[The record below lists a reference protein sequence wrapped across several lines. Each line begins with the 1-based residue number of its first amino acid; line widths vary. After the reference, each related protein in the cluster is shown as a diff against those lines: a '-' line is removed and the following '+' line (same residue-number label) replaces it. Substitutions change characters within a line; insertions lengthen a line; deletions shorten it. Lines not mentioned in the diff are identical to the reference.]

1 MKCLE
6 YNVHKIQNAPI
17 LFLNYCPSCILA
29 VRYCTFSG
37 FLYNNPLHYSV
48 FLFFM
53 QSSQTPNDAS
63 HQGNSAPL
71 KRAMSTR
78 HLVMLSL
85 GGAIGTGLFLG
96 SGEVIA
102 QTGPVGA
109 IISYFLGG
117 LIAYMVML
125 CLGELAVHMPVSG
138 SFGEYANRYIGP
150 GTGYMITWLYWLT
163 WTATLGTEFTAAA
176 LLMQEWFPHVSMWIW
191 TVIFAALVF
200 ILNISST
207 RMFAE
212 SEFWLA
218 LVKVVTVIGF
228 ILLGLLAIFGIIPF
242 HGMHHA
248 PLFHN
253 LTAQGWFPQGLF
265 PIFST
270 MLIVNFAFS
279 GTELIGVAAGE
290 TEDPAQNVP
299 KAINAAIWRLLIFF
313 VGTIIVISAL
323 LPYQQAGLSSSQVSS
338 SPFVTV
344 FSYIGIPYAEDII
357 RFVII
362 TALLSAANSGL
373 YAASRMMWALS
384 AKKQLPRIFAK
395 LTKSGTPIVAIIV
408 TMFGAIPGL
417 LSEQFAPETIFKNLL
432 GVAAFTMVIVWIAI
446 CVCQFNFRRQWY
458 KSGHKVGDLRFAA
471 PFFPL
476 TPILGFAFCVI
487 TCISMTQDSSMLPGF
502 YSCLIFIALCY
513 LSHFIF
519 YRKQTD

>member
-1 MKCLE
+1 
-6 YNVHKIQNAPI
+6 
-17 LFLNYCPSCILA
+17 
-29 VRYCTFSG
+29 
-37 FLYNNPLHYSV
+37 
-48 FLFFM
+48 M
-53 QSSQTPNDAS
+53 QSS
-63 HQGNSAPL
+63 NSNAHSESKTL

-102 QTGPVGA
+102 QTGPIGA
-109 IISYFLGG
+109 ILAYILGG

-125 CLGELAVHMPVSG
+125 CLGELAVHMPVAG
-138 SFGEYANRYIGP
+138 SFGAYAQKYIGP
-150 GTGYMITWLYWLT
+150 GTGYMISWVYWLT

-176 LLMQEWFPHVSMWIW
+176 LLMQEWFPHISMWIW
-191 TVIFAALVF
+191 TIIFAIT
-200 ILNISST
+200 ILGLNLSST

-218 LVKVVTVIGF
+218 LVKVITVIAF
-228 ILLGLLAIFGIIPF
+228 IILGLMAIFGFIPF
-242 HGMHHA
+242 HGYESA

-253 LTAQGWFPQGLF
+253 LTAHGWFPQGLV
-265 PIFST
+265 PIFTT

-290 TEDPAQNVP
+290 TKDPAENVP

-323 LPYQQAGLSSSQVSS
+323 LPFQVAGLGGEGVSS

-344 FSYIGIPYAEDII
+344 FNYIGIPYADDII

-373 YAASRMMWALS
+373 YAASRMMWSLS
-384 AKKQLPRIFAK
+384 DQRQLPNVFSR
-395 LTKSGTPIVAIIV
+395 LSKSGTPIIALVV

-417 LSEQFAPETIFKNLL
+417 LSEHFAPETIFKNLL
-432 GVAAFTMVIVWIAI
+432 GVAAFTMVIVWMSI
-446 CVCQFNFRRQWY
+446 CWSQFNFRRQWY
-458 KSGHKVGDLRFAA
+458 KAGHTAKDLKFAA
-471 PFFPL
+471 PLYPIV
-476 TPILGFAFCVI
+476 PILGFVFCFI
-487 TCISMTQDSSMLPGF
+487 TGLSMAADPEMQAGF
-502 YSCLIFIALCY
+502 IGCLLFIAGCY
-513 LSHFIF
+513 LSHYVL
-519 YRKQTD
+519 YRNRK